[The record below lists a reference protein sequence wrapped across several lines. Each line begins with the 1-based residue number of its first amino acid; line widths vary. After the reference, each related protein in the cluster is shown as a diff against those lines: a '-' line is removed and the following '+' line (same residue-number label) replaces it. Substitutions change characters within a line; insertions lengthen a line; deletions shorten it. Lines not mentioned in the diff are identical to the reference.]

1 MGLEVKQIRQDDG
14 IAVSHKDKE
23 HRISSS
29 ELLKGKTR
37 LRIEHQGEEYLLQLT
52 RQGKLILTK

>member
-1 MGLEVKQIRQDDG
+1 MGLEVKHTQQDDG
-14 IAVSHKDKE
+14 LVVSHKDKE
-23 HRISSS
+23 RRISSS
-29 ELLKGKTR
+29 ELLRGKTR

>member
-1 MGLEVKQIRQDDG
+1 MKNTQLDYGRVD
-14 IAVSHKDKE
+14 SHKEKE
-23 HRISSS
+23 RRISSS
-29 ELLKGKTR
+29 ELLRGKTR